1 MIRVVVLM
9 VSVPLLVGCGSESR
23 PVPQS
28 PIERTF
34 AQLDDGPKLPEAT
47 SENPVVAVAWLTPDE
62 LAAGQLAELRVRV
75 HIAPGHLLY
84 LPGAA
89 ADAPGIPVSLN
100 LKQGDI
106 LIFASDWDLPAGDG
120 NKRLTGDVEF
130 RRKVRV
136 APRATP
142 GPRDVTC
149 DLRYQA
155 CTSELCW
162 PPRTLNLVASLVV
175 KP

>member
-9 VSVPLLVGCGSESR
+9 VSVPLLAGCGSESR
-23 PVPQS
+23 PVPPS
-28 PIERTF
+28 PIIRNL
-34 AQLDDGPKLPEAT
+34 APADDGPKTPEPT
-47 SENPVVAVAWLTPDE
+47 SENPVVAVAWFTPDE
-62 LAAGQLAELRVRV
+62 LAAGEVAELRVRV
-75 HIAPGHLLY
+75 RIAPGHHLY

-100 LKQGDI
+100 LKQSGI

-120 NKRLTGDVEF
+120 NKRLTGDVEI

-142 GPRDVTC
+142 GAGDVAC